1 MRINSASTRHHFCK
15 HSTIRS
21 TVLAMAPA
29 QLYFNKSR
37 FKIGISLVPLLL
49 VTQVVSAQ
57 QVLPLKEAL
66 HLGIENYGQ
75 LKAKAKYAAAS
86 KGDVER
92 ARLDYLPDVNVS
104 AQVAYG
110 SANGQNGPLYGFGS
124 TGIASSGTPI
134 GRQDWNAA
142 FGSLYLTNVN
152 WDFFAFGRSIQR
164 IKTAE
169 AVSTRDE
176 QDRLQELFQ
185 EQVRVAA
192 AYLNLLAAQRLTAS
206 YRRNLER
213 ADTLRRIIV
222 QRAEQ
227 DLVPGVDSS
236 QANAEVSNART
247 TLLQAMDVEAE
258 QNDKLV
264 ELLGTPP
271 TQITTDTLFVTT
283 LPRSVP
289 EQDDSVLARHP
300 LLEFYKSRVAVS
312 DVQSRYYQTFSYPTF
327 SLGGVFAGR
336 GSGFGPI
343 TGQGTYAYS
352 PDFFDGL
359 HPERV
364 NYVLALGVTWNFTQ
378 PFRVRQQV
386 RSQRL
391 ISAGLRDE
399 FDQLNQQLASRL
411 LLAET
416 KLRDAIADYRE
427 TPVQV
432 KAALDAWHQKTV
444 LYDNGLT
451 NLVDVTQALYAL
463 IRAETDRD
471 IAFSNVWQALL
482 LKAGAI
488 GDFTIFSQ
496 NL

>member
-1 MRINSASTRHHFCK
+1 MTSEQQYSLSYRLP
-15 HSTIRS
+15 TI
-21 TVLAMAPA
+21 
-29 QLYFNKSR
+29 
-37 FKIGISLVPLLL
+37 VPLLFL
-49 VTQVVSAQ
+49 FLITGSLAAQ
-57 QVLPLKEAL
+57 PVLPLKEAL
-66 HLGIENYGQ
+66 RLGVENYGQ
-75 LKAKAKYAAAS
+75 LKAKTKYAKAS
-86 KGDVER
+86 KLDVER
-92 ARLDYLPDVNVS
+92 ARLDYLPDVNLS

-110 SANGQNGPLYGFGS
+110 SANGQNGPLYGFGQ

-169 AVSTRDE
+169 AVSTKDE
-176 QDRLQELFQ
+176 KDRLQELFQ

-222 QRAEQ
+222 QRAVQ

-247 TLLQAMDVEAE
+247 TLLQAMDFEAE
-258 QNDKLV
+258 QNDKLI
-264 ELLGTPP
+264 ELLGTSP
-271 TQITTDTLFVTT
+271 TRITTDTLFVTT
-283 LPRSVP
+283 LPRSIP
-289 EQDDSVLARHP
+289 EQDDSVLTQHP
-300 LLEFYKSRVAVS
+300 LLEFYKSRIAVS
-312 DVQSRYYQTFSYPTF
+312 DAQSQYYQTFSYPTF

-343 TGQGTYAYS
+343 TGQGTYTYS
-352 PDFFDGL
+352 PDFVDGL
-359 HPERV
+359 HPERA
-364 NYVLALGVTWNFTQ
+364 NYLLALGVTWNFTQ
-378 PFRVRQQV
+378 LFRVRQQV

-391 ISAGLRDE
+391 ISAGLKDE
-399 FDQLNQQLASRL
+399 FDQLNQELASRL

-416 KLRDAIADYRE
+416 KLRNAIADYHE

-451 NLVDVTQALYAL
+451 NLVDVTQTLYAL

>member
-1 MRINSASTRHHFCK
+1 MI
-15 HSTIRS
+15 
-21 TVLAMAPA
+21 PA
-29 QLYFNKSR
+29 QFFSSR
-37 FKIGISLVPLLL
+37 PGSRTGATLVLLL
-49 VTQVVSAQ
+49 ITHLLPAQ
-57 QVLPLKEAL
+57 PVLPLKAAL
-66 HLGIENYGQ
+66 RLGIENYGQ

-86 KGDVER
+86 KADAER
-92 ARLDYLPDVNVS
+92 ARLDYLPDVNLS

-110 SANGQNGPLYGFGS
+110 SANGQNGPLYGFGP
-124 TGIASSGTPI
+124 TGIASNGTPLA
-134 GRQDWNAA
+134 RQDWNAA
-142 FGSLYLTNVN
+142 FGSFYLTNVN

-169 AVSTRDE
+169 AVSTQDE
-176 QDRLQELFQ
+176 EDRLQELFQ

-236 QANAEVSNART
+236 QAIAEVSNART
-247 TLLQAMDVEAE
+247 ILLQALDFEEE

-264 ELLGTPP
+264 ELLGILP
-271 TQITTDTLFVTT
+271 THITADTLFVTA
-283 LPRSVP
+283 LPRSIP
-289 EQDDSVLARHP
+289 QQDDSVLARHP
-300 LLEFYKSRVAVS
+300 LLEFYKSRIAVS
-312 DVQSRYYQTFSYPTF
+312 DARSRYYQTFSYPTF
-327 SLGGVFAGR
+327 TLGGVFTGR
-336 GSGFGPI
+336 GSGFGPV
-343 TGQGTYAYS
+343 TGQGSYTYS
-352 PDFFDGL
+352 PDFFDGI
-359 HPERV
+359 HAERA
-364 NYVLALGVTWNFTQ
+364 NYLLALGITWNFTQ

-411 LLAET
+411 LLAEN
-416 KLRDAIADYRE
+416 KLHNAIADYHE

-471 IAFSNVWQALL
+471 IASTNVWEALL
-482 LKAGAI
+482 LKAASI
-488 GDFTIFSQ
+488 GDFNLFSQ

>member
-1 MRINSASTRHHFCK
+1 M
-15 HSTIRS
+15 
-21 TVLAMAPA
+21 
-29 QLYFNKSR
+29 
-37 FKIGISLVPLLL
+37 
-49 VTQVVSAQ
+49 
-57 QVLPLKEAL
+57 LPLKEAL
-66 HLGIENYGQ
+66 RLGIENYGQ
-75 LKAKAKYAAAS
+75 LKAKSKYVAAS
-86 KGDVER
+86 KLDVAR
-92 ARLDYLPDVNVS
+92 ARLDYLPDVNLS

-110 SANGQNGPLYGFGS
+110 SANGQNGPLYGFGPA
-124 TGIASSGTPI
+124 GIASNGTPLA
-134 GRQDWNAA
+134 RQDWNAA
-142 FGSLYLTNVN
+142 FGSFYLTNIN
-152 WDFFAFGRSIQR
+152 WDFFAFGRSIRR

-169 AVSTRDE
+169 AVSTQDE

-236 QANAEVSNART
+236 QAIAEVSNART
-247 TLLQAMDVEAE
+247 ILLKVLDFEEE

-264 ELLGTPP
+264 ELLGIPP
-271 TQITTDTLFVTT
+271 THITADTLFVSA
-283 LPRSVP
+283 LPPSMP
-289 EQDDSVLARHP
+289 QQYDSVLARHP
-300 LLEFYKSRVAVS
+300 LLEFYKSRIAVS
-312 DVQSRYYQTFSYPTF
+312 DAQGRYYQTFSYPTF
-327 SLGGVFAGR
+327 TLGGVFAGR
-336 GSGFGPI
+336 GSGFGPV
-343 TGQGTYAYS
+343 TGQGTYSYS
-352 PDFFDGL
+352 PDFFDGI
-359 HPERV
+359 HAERA
-364 NYVLALGVTWNFTQ
+364 NYLLALGVTWNFTQ
-378 PFRVRQQV
+378 SFRVRQQV

-411 LLAET
+411 LLAEN
-416 KLRDAIADYRE
+416 KLRNAIADYHE

-471 IAFSNVWQALL
+471 IASTNVWEALL
-482 LKAGAI
+482 LKAASI
-488 GDFTIFSQ
+488 GDFNLFSQ